1 MHVAAVPS
9 RQGGREYS
17 SVLVRQS
24 YREGGKVKHR
34 TLANLSKLPPA
45 AVDAV
50 RAVLRGEAV
59 GPLDQAFETER
70 ALPHGH
76 VQAVLGQMRQLK
88 LDQLLGA
95 RPSRERELTLAMI
108 VSRVLQPDSKL
119 VLPGVNS

>member
-34 TLANLSKLPPA
+34 TLANLSKLPTP

-50 RAVLRGEAV
+50 RAILRGEQV
-59 GPLDQAFETER
+59 GPLAESFEILR
-70 ALPHGH
+70 ALPHGA
-76 VQAVLGQMRQLK
+76 VLAVLGELRPPRRGK
-88 LDQLLGA
+88 LIAA
-95 RPSRERELTLAMI
+95 RPPA
-108 VSRVLQPDSKL
+108 
-119 VLPGVNS
+119 G

>member
-9 RQGGREYS
+9 RQGGREYR
-17 SVLVRQS
+17 SVVVRQS

-59 GPLDQAFETER
+59 GPLDQAFEIER

-95 RPSRERELTLAMI
+95 RPSRGRELALAI
-108 VSRVLQPDSKL
+108 ILSRGLQPHPQL
-119 VLPGVNS
+119 APP